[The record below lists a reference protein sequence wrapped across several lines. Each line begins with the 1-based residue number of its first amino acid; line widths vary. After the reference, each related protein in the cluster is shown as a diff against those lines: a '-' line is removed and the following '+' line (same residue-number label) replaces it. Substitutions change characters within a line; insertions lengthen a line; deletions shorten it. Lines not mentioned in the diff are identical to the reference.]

1 MGKQRPIFYNV
12 LLLTGVNLL
21 LRFVSTSFQVYLSG
35 RIGAEGVG
43 LLQLVLSVGALALTI
58 GMGGI
63 RTATMYLCAEV
74 VGQKKIPSMA
84 WVLSG
89 CIAYSICVSLGVSL
103 LLYQFAPIIAK
114 IWIGAEETVSAIR
127 LFAGFLPVSC
137 LCGMMVGYYTGINK
151 IVTLTVVE
159 VCEQLCSMTATVLL
173 LILWSGSNV
182 IKACHAVI
190 IGSGIGAC
198 TTLVLLV
205 IIKYRQRDLIGPQIH
220 IRQKLLDTAVPLAVA
235 DTFKAGI
242 STTENLMVP
251 KRLRLYSAEANPLA
265 AFGMVCG
272 MVFPVLMFPAAIL
285 FGLAELLIPEIAR
298 CNAAGSM
305 VRIRYLTKKSL
316 KLATIYGFLC
326 GGILFYSADKLCMKL
341 YGEADAGQHLKWY
354 AILAPMLYC
363 DIIIDAMTKGLG
375 QQKFCVRNNIITS
388 AMDVTLLFI
397 LLPIYGMG
405 GYFISFFIS
414 HLINFLLS
422 IRLLRKFVHF
432 QKNTSHV

>member
-43 LLQLVLSVGALALTI
+43 LLQLVLSVGGLALTI

-74 VGQKKIPSMA
+74 VGQKKMPTMA

-89 CIAYSICVSLGVSL
+89 CIAYSMCFSIGVSL
-103 LLYQFAPIIAK
+103 LLYQFAPAIAK
-114 IWIGAEETVSAIR
+114 MWIGAEETVSAIR

-137 LCGMMVGYYTGINK
+137 LCGVMIGYYTGMNK

-159 VCEQLCSMTATVLL
+159 VCEQFCSMAITVLL
-173 LILWSGSNV
+173 LIYWSGSNV
-182 IKACHAVI
+182 INACHAVI

-198 TTLVLLV
+198 TTLSLLV
-205 IIKYRQRDLIGPQIH
+205 IIKYRQRDLIGKQIH
-220 IRQKLLDTAVPLAVA
+220 IKRKLLDTAVPLAVA
-235 DTFKAGI
+235 DAFKAGI

-251 KRLRLYSAEANPLA
+251 KRLSLYSGETSPLA

-298 CNAAGSM
+298 CNAAGSKK
-305 VRIRYLTKKSL
+305 RIWHLTGKSL
-316 KLATIYGFLC
+316 RLTVIYGLICSGVLYVF
-326 GGILFYSADKLCMKL
+326 ADKLCMRL
-341 YGEADAGQHLKWY
+341 YSEPDAGQYLRWY
-354 AILAPMLYC
+354 ALLAPMLYC
-363 DIIIDAMTKGLG
+363 DIIIDAITKGLG
-375 QQKFCVRNNIITS
+375 QQKFSVRNNIITS
-388 AMDVTLLFI
+388 AVDVTLLFI
-397 LLPIYGMG
+397 LLPIYGMR
-405 GYFISFFIS
+405 GYFISFFVS
-414 HLINFLLS
+414 HFINFLLS
-422 IRLLRKFVHF
+422 IWLLRKSAYLTKASV
-432 QKNTSHV
+432 